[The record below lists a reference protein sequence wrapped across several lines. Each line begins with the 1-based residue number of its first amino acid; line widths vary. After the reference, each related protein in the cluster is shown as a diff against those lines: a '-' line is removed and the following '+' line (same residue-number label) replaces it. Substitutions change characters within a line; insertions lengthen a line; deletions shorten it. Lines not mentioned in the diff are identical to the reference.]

1 MTTAA
6 ELEARLAAF
15 QQEAGVTVG
24 TEPGLELGV
33 AAGNIIPSLQKNL
46 GDLISAVTSPI
57 ETGSGL
63 LSVAGGAM
71 SKAGVPGLSEFEPY
85 ADAVVDMIIDRYGSV
100 ENAYNSIETDP
111 IGVLMD
117 FSGIAGVGGK
127 LAKVGGFENAGD
139 YIQAAANAID
149 PVNQASNVAFGI
161 GGKFIPERTPENV
174 YSGAAKIG
182 TTLTPDERRNF
193 NRTAVEQRITPDAA
207 GLARLGALT
216 ERYLARVD
224 ELIAEAADTGR
235 TVDATVLFDDLADLE
250 EAVFTGNNV
259 NKFRDLDQ
267 IAKVRQSTA
276 QSIYGR
282 DVKDLDASVP
292 PKRLNAAELQ
302 ELKKSAYAEADFRP
316 KNAKKSMSNEANKA
330 VGRSAR
336 KAVESIASP
345 EIGRTNRQ
353 LGNLLEM
360 KQPLERAVGR
370 IENRNL
376 FSLPQ
381 TLGVLPGIATG
392 DFSTGLLGYLLGGL
406 NTPQRQA
413 QLAFGMERMREI
425 PRNPVTSLLSSAPG
439 QGLLRKGT
447 YAGRTAEGLRNQG
460 FNLDRLPTL
469 SLLSRQ

>member
-6 ELEARLAAF
+6 ELEARLSAF

-33 AAGNIIPSLQKNL
+33 TARNIIPSLQKNL

-57 ETGSGL
+57 ETGRGL

-71 SKAGVPGLSEFEPY
+71 SKAGVPGLGEYEPY

-100 ENAYNSIETDP
+100 DNAINSIETDP
-111 IGVLMD
+111 VGVLMD

-127 LAKVGGFENAGD
+127 LAKVGGFEKTGD

-149 PVNQASNVAFGI
+149 PINQASNVAFGAA
-161 GGKFIPERTPENV
+161 GSLLSKTTPENM
-174 YSGAAKIG
+174 YAGAAKIP
-182 TTLTPDERRNF
+182 TTMRPEDRTNF
-193 NRTAVEQRITPDAA
+193 LRTAVEQRITPDSA
-207 GLARLGALT
+207 GLARLGAIT
-216 ERYLARVD
+216 ERYLGRVD
-224 ELIAEAADTGR
+224 ELIAQAADSGR
-235 TVDATVLFDDLADLE
+235 TVDATVLFDDLANLE

-267 IAKVRQSTA
+267 ITKVRQSLA

-302 ELKKSAYAEADFRP
+302 ELKKSAYAEADYRP

-336 KAVESIASP
+336 KAVEGIASP
-345 EIGRTNRQ
+345 EIGRTNKQ
-353 LGNLLEM
+353 LGNFLEM
-360 KQPLERAVGR
+360 KEPLERAVGR

-392 DFSTGLLGYLLGGL
+392 DFSTGLLGYLAGGL
-406 NTPQRQA
+406 TSPQRQA
-413 QLAFGMERMREI
+413 QLGFGLERIRQI
-425 PRNPVTSLLSSAPG
+425 PRDPASLLKSAPG
-439 QGLLRKGT
+439 QGIARKAT
-447 YAGRTAEGLRNQG
+447 YGGRTAEGLRNQG
-460 FNLDRLPTL
+460 FNLDRLPG
-469 SLLSRQ
+469 LLGRQ